1 MSIKT
6 NQPKSKPVVPVTPE
20 PEVIDET
27 IVDLEQV
34 TGGAVHWVEANQKP
48 ILYGLL
54 GLAALIGGYFWYN
67 NYKAKQNDKGY
78 AAVVRAEQ
86 RFEQDSF
93 AAALSNPGGGFSGL
107 TEIASKY
114 SSSDAGNAAQ
124 YQAAV
129 SYLNLGKFDEAIKAM
144 DAFSANGN
152 VAPTMKYGILGD
164 AWSEKKEFKKALS
177 FYKQAGS
184 TGGVDDLK
192 AYYLKKAGLLSEV
205 QKDYSGAIS
214 IYKEIKSNYPATSDG
229 NGIEKFIARAEAA
242 ASAKK

>member
-1 MSIKT
+1 MSTKT
-6 NQPKSKPVVPVTPE
+6 NQPKSKPVTPVA

-48 ILYGLL
+48 ILFGIL

-67 NYKAKQNDKGY
+67 NYKSKQNDKGY

-107 TEIASKY
+107 TDVASKF

-144 DAFSANGN
+144 DAFSASGE
-152 VAPTMKYGILGD
+152 VAPTMKNGILGD
-164 AWSEKKEFKKALS
+164 AWSEKKDFKKALS
-177 FYKQAGS
+177 FYKQAGAS
-184 TGGVDDLK
+184 GGVDDLK

-205 QKDYSGAIS
+205 QKDYSGAVS
-214 IYKEIKSNYPATSDG
+214 IYKEIKNNYAATSDG
-229 NGIEKFIARAEAA
+229 NGIDKFILRAEAA

>member
-1 MSIKT
+1 MSTKT
-6 NQPKSKPVVPVTPE
+6 NQPKSKPVTPVV

-48 ILYGLL
+48 ILFGLL
-54 GLAALIGGYFWYN
+54 GLAALIGGYFWYS
-67 NYKAKQNDKGY
+67 NYKTKQNDKGY

-107 TEIASKY
+107 TDIASKF
-114 SSSDAGNAAQ
+114 SGADAGNAAQ

-129 SYLNLGKFDEAIKAM
+129 AYLNLGKFDEAIKAM
-144 DAFSANGN
+144 DAFSANGQ
-152 VAPTMKYGILGD
+152 VAPTMKNGILGD
-164 AWSEKKEFKKALS
+164 AWSEKKDFKKALS
-177 FYKQAGS
+177 YYKQAGAS
-184 TGGVDDLK
+184 GGVDDLK

-205 QKDYSGAIS
+205 QKDYSGAVA
-214 IYKEIKSNYPATSDG
+214 IYKEIKNNYSATSDG
-229 NGIEKFIARAEAA
+229 AGIDKFILRAEAA

>member
-1 MSIKT
+1 MSTKT
-6 NQPKSKPVVPVTPE
+6 NQPKATPVAPAT

-27 IVDLEQV
+27 IIDLEQV

-48 ILYGLL
+48 ILFGLL
-54 GLAALIGGYFWYN
+54 GLAAAIGGYFWYN
-67 NYKAKQNDKGY
+67 SYKSKQNEKGY
-78 AAVVRAEQ
+78 AAAVRAEQ

-107 TEIASKY
+107 TDLASKF
-114 SSSDAGNAAQ
+114 SGSDAGNAAQ

-144 DAFSANGN
+144 ESFSANGQ

-164 AWSEKKEFKKALS
+164 AWSEKKDFKKALD
-177 FYKQAGS
+177 FYKKAGAA
-184 TGGVDDLK
+184 GGVDDLK

-205 QKDYSGAIS
+205 QKEYSSAIS
-214 IYKEIKSNYPATSDG
+214 IYKDIKSNYPTTTDG

-242 ASAKK
+242 GGAKK

>member
-1 MSIKT
+1 MSTKT
-6 NQPKSKPVVPVTPE
+6 NQPKSKPVTPVA

-48 ILYGLL
+48 ILFGLI

-67 NYKAKQNDKGY
+67 NYKSKQNDKGY
-78 AAVVRAEQ
+78 AAAVRAEQ

-93 AAALSNPGGGFSGL
+93 AAALSNPGGGFSG
-107 TEIASKY
+107 
-114 SSSDAGNAAQ
+114 SDAGNAAQ

-144 DAFSANGN
+144 ESFSANGEI
-152 VAPTMKYGILGD
+152 APTMKNGILGD
-164 AWSEKKEFKKALS
+164 AWSEKKDFKKALS
-177 FYKQAGS
+177 FYKQAGAS
-184 TGGVDDLK
+184 GGVDDLK

-205 QKDYSGAIS
+205 QKDYSGAVS
-214 IYKEIKSNYPATSDG
+214 IYKEIKNNYSATSDG
-229 NGIEKFIARAEAA
+229 NGIDKFILRAEAA